1 MRNLLK
7 LQRSAGRILSASA
20 LLLLLVVAANAYTI
34 VMRSGRRVEIPSRFV
49 VTPATLT
56 YEVATGIQITLEM
69 VAIDIPA
76 TERANNETPGSLLKR
91 INTAARETVETAD
104 SENNVAATG
113 LTPRR
118 SLTITNRDLEATA
131 RRRRDSEVAY
141 ENRRK
146 QLGLPSVEES
156 RRRAAAESGVLQR
169 DLERSRI
176 AETGSENYWRTRAT
190 DLRTEMAVVDAEL
203 QYIRARLDED
213 PFPNSGGWS
222 SGSVTT
228 VSSNWPYG
236 IFGQSS
242 SSTTWNR
249 RQVGIGQVGTAGIG
263 IYPNVGVLG
272 PYGPSYDFSYE
283 RSALITR
290 FNQLGGTRAGLN
302 VRWRALE
309 EEARRAGVPPGWLRP

>member
-1 MRNLLK
+1 MRNSLK

-20 LLLLLVVAANAYTI
+20 LLFLLVVTANAYTI

-69 VAIDIPA
+69 AAINIPA
-76 TERANNETPGSLLKR
+76 TERANNEAPGSLLKR
-91 INTAARETVETAD
+91 INTAARQTVETAD
-104 SENNVAATG
+104 SEDNVAPTTP
-113 LTPRR
+113 TPRR

-156 RRRAAAESGVLQR
+156 RRRAAAESEVLQR
-169 DLERSRI
+169 DLGRSRI

-203 QYIRARLDED
+203 QYIRGRLDED

-228 VSSNWPYG
+228 VSTTSPYG
-236 IFGQSS
+236 IFGQS

-263 IYPNVGVLG
+263 IYPNIGVLG
-272 PYGPSYDFSYE
+272 PYPSYDFSYE

-290 FNQLGGTRAGLN
+290 FNQLAGTRAGLN

-309 EEARRAGVPPGWLRP
+309 EEARRAGAPPGWLRP

>member
-1 MRNLLK
+1 
-7 LQRSAGRILSASA
+7 
-20 LLLLLVVAANAYTI
+20 
-34 VMRSGRRVEIPSRFV
+34 
-49 VTPATLT
+49 
-56 YEVATGIQITLEM
+56 
-69 VAIDIPA
+69 
-76 TERANNETPGSLLKR
+76 
-91 INTAARETVETAD
+91 
-104 SENNVAATG
+104 
-113 LTPRR
+113 
-118 SLTITNRDLEATA
+118 
-131 RRRRDSEVAY
+131 
-141 ENRRK
+141 
-146 QLGLPSVEES
+146 LPSVEES

-190 DLRTEMAVVDAEL
+190 DLRTEMAVVDAEI
-203 QYIRARLDED
+203 QYIRGRLDED

-222 SGSVTT
+222 SGSITT
-228 VSSNWPYG
+228 VTSNSPFG
-236 IFGQSS
+236 IFGQS

-272 PYGPSYDFSYE
+272 PYGPYGPSYDFSYE

-290 FNQLGGTRAGLN
+290 FNQLAGTRAGLN

>member
-1 MRNLLK
+1 MHNFLK
-7 LQRSAGRILSASA
+7 LQRSAGRSLSTLA
-20 LLLLLVVAANAYTI
+20 LLLLLVVTANAYTV
-34 VMRSGRRVEIPSRFV
+34 VMRSGRRVEIPSTFV

-56 YEVATGIQITLEM
+56 YEVTKGIQITLEM
-69 VAIDIPA
+69 AAIDIPA

-91 INTAARETVETAD
+91 IHTVARETVEAAD
-104 SENNVAATG
+104 SDNNAAPAT
-113 LTPRR
+113 LSSRKP
-118 SLTITNRDLEATA
+118 LTITNRDLEATA
-131 RRRRDSEVAY
+131 RRRRDSELAY

-190 DLRTEMAVVDAEL
+190 DLRTEMAVVDAEI
-203 QYIRARLDED
+203 QYIRGRLDED

-228 VSSNWPYG
+228 VTSNSPFG
-236 IFGQSS
+236 IFGQS

-290 FNQLGGTRAGLN
+290 FNQLAGTRAGLN